1 MAEGR
6 EPLPEDAQS
15 FLDKALE
22 LLLKSPVYVYHGRRL
37 RGGRSRLINDY
48 VSRHTTQMIREWFTV
63 KDEDIDTSD
72 PDVFTYAA
80 DFLGTGQKGLVKVT
94 NRLYQADV
102 NFWVF
107 EWLLKAEELPW
118 KNHKALVDDA
128 SASADHNY
136 NGAYWH
142 RDRLAKLRTC
152 KEEKAQQAAERR
164 QQEGEGMIEQLEAT
178 ANSPVDYE
186 PDGGSLVGVK
196 ENSIYPAFAAQL
208 REYGLNESSVF
219 DVVLGLS
226 GLIRQS
232 VQILPTLTADM
243 VKQFE
248 ARVLLSYYRKNRQ
261 ERESAQAAKDQ
272 EVTEKESYKEMQRIY
287 IELLQLDINL
297 SSRNHSDPLV
307 EWFDVIN
314 VVISGLVQQ
323 MLTKRL

>member
-1 MAEGR
+1 M
-6 EPLPEDAQS
+6 
-15 FLDKALE
+15 
-22 LLLKSPVYVYHGRRL
+22 
-37 RGGRSRLINDY
+37 
-48 VSRHTTQMIREWFTV
+48 